1 MDRLSELEFEDLG
14 TAFAKHRKQ
23 SLNLLKQKKQPNFG
37 ICFDCDG
44 VLARGTLPIK
54 SAKRAFKKLID
65 DKGQFVVP
73 VTFVTNSLSKN
84 SDKAKMIGEWFGV
97 EVSPDQMVQAQGP
110 LEMFTEYH
118 NKHCLIIGQ
127 GKVSEIAKEL
137 GFKKICTIEDV
148 SAAYPLLD
156 MVDHGNRKRV
166 AEEAIIEKDLP
177 RVEAV
182 ILLGEPNRWESSL
195 QLIIDLLRT
204 DGKPDHMPKSL
215 PEKHL
220 PVIACNMDLEFM
232 HRACIPRYGHGAY
245 LVCLEALYRKV
256 TGRELKYTALV
267 GKPSEI
273 TYRYS
278 EHCLTKHAKKLGFE
292 APLKHMY
299 LIGDCLDSDIV
310 GCNLYQRH
318 LDRMIKRKN
327 NNIDDESLKQFNE
340 SYDEALQESRNIP
353 EGTKIYE
360 QTVNTCMG
368 ILVCTGVYKPETC
381 PEPGTDDGDEERY
394 SGHRDFSRNMELY
407 KPEVILNDV
416 DCAIDF
422 IFDQEGMA

>member
-1 MDRLSELEFEDLG
+1 MDRLSQLEFEELG
-14 TAFAKHRKQ
+14 TAYSKHRKQ
-23 SLNLLKQKKQPNFG
+23 SLNLLKQKKQPSFG

-44 VLARGTLPIK
+44 VLARGTLPINA
-54 SAKRAFKKLID
+54 AKKAFKKLVD
-65 DKGQFVVP
+65 DNGKFLVP
-73 VTFVTNSLSKN
+73 VNFVTNSLNKN
-84 SDKAKMIGEWFGV
+84 SDKAKVISEWFGV

-127 GKVSEIAKEL
+127 GKVIEIAKEL
-137 GFKKICTIEDV
+137 GFKKTCTIDDV
-148 SAAYPLLD
+148 AAAYPLLD
-156 MVDHGNRKRV
+156 MVDHGNRKKV
-166 AEEAIIEKDLP
+166 AEEAIIEKSLAP
-177 RVEAV
+177 VEAV
-182 ILLGEPNRWESSL
+182 ILLGEPNKWESSL

-245 LVCLEALYRKV
+245 LVCLEALYKKV
-256 TGRELKYTALV
+256 TGKDLIYTALV

-273 TYRYS
+273 TYRYA
-278 EHCLTKHAKKLGFE
+278 EHLLTKHANKLGFD

-310 GCNLYQRH
+310 GCNLYQQYINR
-318 LDRMIKRKN
+318 LLKRRN
-327 NNIDDESLKQFNE
+327 NNIDDQGDQKNASD
-340 SYDEALQESRNIP
+340 SYDPSLQESRNIP
-353 EGTKIYE
+353 TGTNITE

-381 PEPGTDDGDEERY
+381 PEPGTDEGEEKY
-394 SGHRDFSRNMELY
+394 PGHRDFDRNMELY
-407 KPEVILNDV
+407 KPEVTLNDV
-416 DCAIDF
+416 NDAIDF
-422 IFDQEGMA
+422 IFEQEGMA